1 MSNVYRWR
9 NIPTENAESD
19 EEIQEINAMEEEL
32 GEVEE
37 KVQQV
42 RALISRMA
50 DLSHYRAFNDIDFI
64 IEAIGKKGYPSSPA
78 LDVLPS
84 YDDIDHER
92 REKVKEYI
100 YCLTSWAE
108 GKDVEDAVAE
118 FKASENLLR
127 NVYIHLDELDEEKKW
142 LALCL
147 TKTLK
152 EKASSP
158 EDVVSEISDEEFIAY
173 VYNTILGRN
182 PDDDDLQLRLAELER
197 GKTREEL
204 IRSILESKE
213 SRKRM
218 LTEIAESIRQSNGE

>member
-1 MSNVYRWR
+1 
-9 NIPTENAESD
+9 
-19 EEIQEINAMEEEL
+19 
-32 GEVEE
+32 
-37 KVQQV
+37 
-42 RALISRMA
+42 MA

-64 IEAIGKKGYPSSPA
+64 IEAIGKKDYPSSPA

-108 GKDVEDAVAE
+108 AKDVEDAVAE

-142 LALCL
+142 LTLCL

-173 VYNTILGRN
+173 VYNTILGRG

-204 IRSILESKE
+204 IRSVLESKE

-218 LTEIAESIRQSNGE
+218 LTEIAESIKQSNGG

>member
-1 MSNVYRWR
+1 MPLQN
-9 NIPTENAESD
+9 
-19 EEIQEINAMEEEL
+19 
-32 GEVEE
+32 
-37 KVQQV
+37 
-42 RALISRMA
+42 
-50 DLSHYRAFNDIDFI
+50 
-64 IEAIGKKGYPSSPA
+64 
-78 LDVLPS
+78 
-84 YDDIDHER
+84 
-92 REKVKEYI
+92 
-100 YCLTSWAE
+100 
-108 GKDVEDAVAE
+108 
-118 FKASENLLR
+118 NLLR